1 MHPCMHTSLYS
12 SNPNNSSVNFVE
24 KKPALYCHNCSI
36 LHISVTGTVSV
47 KNVMTVDV
55 VVFWLHTVEW
65 ENHVG

>member
-1 MHPCMHTSLYS
+1 MHTSLYS

-55 VVFWLHTVEW
+55 VVF
-65 ENHVG
+65 